1 MLASGQQAGQS
12 MMLTLDQAER
22 ELGFAQAQLDASVFD
37 ATKAYGIKQ
46 FGVNL
51 DQFSSDVSAYNR
63 ITTSAPMAPTASFKT
78 IRPIKQEPPRKP
90 SILGP
95 LLSGFT
101 AGVTTGYGVKAALN

>member
-1 MLASGQQAGQS
+1 MCIRDS
-12 MMLTLDQAER
+12 
-22 ELGFAQAQLDASVFD
+22 
-37 ATKAYGIKQ
+37 
-46 FGVNL
+46 
-51 DQFSSDVSAYNR
+51 SSDVSAYNR

-101 AGVTTGYGVKAALN
+101 AGVTTGYGVKAALD